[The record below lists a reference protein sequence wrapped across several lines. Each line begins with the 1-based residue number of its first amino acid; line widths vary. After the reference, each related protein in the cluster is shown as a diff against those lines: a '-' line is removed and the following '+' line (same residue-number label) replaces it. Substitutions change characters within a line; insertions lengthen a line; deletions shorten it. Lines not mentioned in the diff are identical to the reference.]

1 MQPGFPGTWPEGKHP
16 EVARC
21 SHSLPKNILTNPL
34 REGLRRSKQTIRTLH
49 QQDSHVYKFQQPA
62 EERIPGSIGQG
73 NPSGGQQTE
82 QTHDG
87 ATGGAARTETVTATA
102 GNKNKPETMA
112 AQRGAAR
119 KETVTAMAGNQNKLE
134 NCAVPP
140 GYEAW

>member
-1 MQPGFPGTWPEGKHP
+1 M
-16 EVARC
+16 
-21 SHSLPKNILTNPL
+21 
-34 REGLRRSKQTIRTLH
+34 
-49 QQDSHVYKFQQPA
+49 YKFQQPA

-87 ATGGAARTETVTATA
+87 ATGGAARTETATA

-119 KETVTAMAGNQNKLE
+119 TETVKATAGNQNKLE
-134 NCAVPP
+134 NRAVPP